1 MAVKSKP
8 ARFAA
13 GVDFG
18 EGYGQI
24 AARLGSLARK
34 F

>member
-1 MAVKSKP
+1 MGGEIK
-8 ARFAA
+8 ARAIA
-13 GVDFG
+13 TGVDFG

-34 F
+34 I